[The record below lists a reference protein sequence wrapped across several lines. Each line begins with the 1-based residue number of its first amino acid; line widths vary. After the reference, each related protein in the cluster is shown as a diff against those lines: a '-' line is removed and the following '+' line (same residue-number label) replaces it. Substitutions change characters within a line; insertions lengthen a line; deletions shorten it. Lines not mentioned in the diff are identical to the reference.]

1 MKFREYLKE
10 AESIQ
15 WSKDRNTTFDKVTI
29 SKNGEVVAKIM
40 YSLDFPKDG
49 LLNIEWAET
58 NDKFKK
64 SGYASK
70 LVAALKK
77 KYPKYR
83 IRGLT
88 QKSNTAAI
96 KLLQKFGGK
105 IDH

>member
-1 MKFREYLKE
+1 MKFKKYLNE
-10 AESIQ
+10 AEKIQ
-15 WSKDRNTTFDKVTI
+15 WGVDRNSSFDKVEI
-29 SKNGEVVAKIM
+29 SKDGEIVAKIF

-70 LVAALKK
+70 LVAALVK

-105 IDH
+105 VDH